1 MAKTTLLALQGLSC
15 SHCVNSVKKALDA
28 RNDIEQSN
36 VTIQYAKIDSDA
48 TAESLIKTIEDA
60 GYEAKI
66 ATQPDVKL
74 SLSGLNCMKC
84 IGKTEKALLDIDGVV
99 AVNVTKET
107 AEIFGDANADTLIS
121 AITSEGFQASLAP
134 TDETIHLT
142 LSGLN
147 CGHCIGTV
155 KKALE
160 STTGVE
166 SAEVELTHAKVIG
179 SASTESLIA
188 AIKDAGFEAQRA
200 GTDFPK
206 TEPLTQTHAQLE
218 ASSAAICDI
227 PVENAD
233 IENSPEIDTDD
244 DSSVQLLIDGMTC
257 ASCVNK
263 VHKALQS
270 VDGVE
275 NVRVNLAERSALVT
289 GEIEHDALVTAIE
302 KAGYGAEIIQDD
314 VKRRERQQEVAV
326 ANMKRFRWQAALAL
340 IVGIPVMIWE

>member
-155 KKALE
+155 KK
-160 STTGVE
+160 
-166 SAEVELTHAKVIG
+166 
-179 SASTESLIA
+179 
-188 AIKDAGFEAQRA
+188 
-200 GTDFPK
+200 
-206 TEPLTQTHAQLE
+206 PLNPRQVL
-218 ASSAAICDI
+218 
-227 PVENAD
+227 
-233 IENSPEIDTDD
+233 
-244 DSSVQLLIDGMTC
+244 
-257 ASCVNK
+257 
-263 VHKALQS
+263 KALKL
-270 VDGVE
+270 
-275 NVRVNLAERSALVT
+275 N
-289 GEIEHDALVTAIE
+289 
-302 KAGYGAEIIQDD
+302 
-314 VKRRERQQEVAV
+314 
-326 ANMKRFRWQAALAL
+326 
-340 IVGIPVMIWE
+340 